1 MSYQVGLLIL
11 TVTAS
16 GCKSTSG
23 DESKPKE
30 KV

>member
-1 MSYQVGLLIL
+1 MSYQVPIL